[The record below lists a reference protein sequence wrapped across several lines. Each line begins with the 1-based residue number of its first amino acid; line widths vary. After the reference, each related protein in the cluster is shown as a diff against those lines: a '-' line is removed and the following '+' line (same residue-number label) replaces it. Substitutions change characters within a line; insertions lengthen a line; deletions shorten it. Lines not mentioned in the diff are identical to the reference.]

1 MLKIWFLRIT
11 LKTLE
16 MWSNGIKISIYFQKN
31 TKSCPAVGSFAPTP
45 PSEIRLC
52 YTRLLTMSPNLD
64 ILTFI
69 CFKLSPFS
77 KILVACQTR
86 PRLLIFHFAISL
98 SRKKCLIS
106 KMFEDVI
113 ACSGGSRKF
122 WWGRII
128 KILSTKPQKFGNS
141 NVFSAQNQVVS
152 KKKKRSSPKLRLIFR
167 PKSLGLGWWGDAS
180 PPSPA

>member
-1 MLKIWFLRIT
+1 
-11 LKTLE
+11 
-16 MWSNGIKISIYFQKN
+16 
-31 TKSCPAVGSFAPTP
+31 
-45 PSEIRLC
+45 
-52 YTRLLTMSPNLD
+52 MSPNLD

-152 KKKKRSSPKLRLIFR
+152 KKKKKVFTEIETDFSAEIVRFRLVGGMHPPHPP
-167 PKSLGLGWWGDAS
+167 PKSATDCM
-180 PPSPA
+180 